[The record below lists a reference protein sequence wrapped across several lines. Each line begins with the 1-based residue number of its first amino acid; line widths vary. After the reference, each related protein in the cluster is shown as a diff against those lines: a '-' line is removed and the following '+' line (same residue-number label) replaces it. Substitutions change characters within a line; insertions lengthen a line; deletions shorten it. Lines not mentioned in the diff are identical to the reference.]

1 MDIVKSAAF
10 VVPVVLVTAA
20 TVIGVGALIGISAWG
35 PR

>member
-1 MDIVKSAAF
+1 MDNDNSAAID
-10 VVPVVLVTAA
+10 VPLVKVTDA